1 MLNYLSGS
9 ELIYLGI
16 SVPYSGPFVDVH
28 FNVALHASVSHEYL
42 ISHISEINPSSVLR
56 PEHPT
61 EHGVQR
67 SD

>member
-1 MLNYLSGS
+1 MDVDISICVSFIAQITPFICLSDMLNYLSGS

-42 ISHISEINPSSVLR
+42 ISH
-56 PEHPT
+56 
-61 EHGVQR
+61 
-67 SD
+67 